1 MKTEWIQM
9 TDVTESV
16 ETYGPSPM
24 KATLRNQL
32 SALVRHVG
40 WDWGVRSKGRWG
52 ELGGQGVYS

>member
-1 MKTEWIQM
+1 M

-52 ELGGQGVYS
+52 ELGGQGVYA